1 LNSLNINIQV
11 LALWGRQTRTSP
23 NPTHYGGVVQDGQED
38 TISMFPCVS
47 TANTEQSFMRK
58 NESKEIN
65 YCKVILD
72 ILEKVIL
79 EPLYLIPLCFS
90 LIDT

>member
-1 LNSLNINIQV
+1 M

-58 NESKEIN
+58 IEQREKLLQGYLE
-65 YCKVILD
+65 

-79 EPLYLIPLCFS
+79 EPLYLIPLRSMLVVYVFH
-90 LIDT
+90 